1 MEAVRKVQA
10 HLSTFELPGQIRC
23 SYAGATKQA
32 GMLETHPVTDDN
44 EFNVDVELR
53 VAGRSGPVYARVP
66 VPVRQ
71 GALLRPSVIFIDGQ
85 ARMIAQS
92 VFDDL
97 RTMLTVDMSK
107 QGQAQAASKE
117 PGVGSTLEQAQAYDK
132 AGDVPNACV
141 MYNRYRFE
149 MRDAGQPVDPQV
161 VQRYRYLHALMMEGS
176 PEKAEAFLSKSSVDM
191 SKQRGQ
197 TARMS
202 NKTAQSE
209 SEKLERLLDQ
219 GAAYEADNWPGVM
232 IGKGLQALATDRYEE
247 GIEFLTRA
255 YAATHSANI
264 LLYLGQA
271 YEKVGNVQKAVDA
284 YTQYAASHPVEE
296 AKIHEKIRSLTKTAQ
311 SEKPESAGPSGKP
324 VASTM
329 TLRTLYRSGDPGRAG
344 GFWTPDIEYA
354 RYIAPQGPFFA
365 ADLDG
370 ALVHA
375 QSGSPSSEGLAAR
388 ALDGDLAVE
397 YEAWDWPTTEVV
409 VLDPSILQNLRRA
422 STTPTP

>member
-1 MEAVRKVQA
+1 MMGMGSGTSGNRSAPDPRMEAVRKVQA

-107 QGQAQAASKE
+107 QGQVQDKTAQEYPPGEE
-117 PGVGSTLEQAQAYDK
+117 PPPS
-132 AGDVPNACV
+132 
-141 MYNRYRFE
+141 
-149 MRDAGQPVDPQV
+149 
-161 VQRYRYLHALMMEGS
+161 S
-176 PEKAEAFLSKSSVDM
+176 EAKILPLTRGKKSSVDM
-191 SKQRGQ
+191 SRSRNQ

-209 SEKLERLLDQ
+209 SEKLE
-219 GAAYEADNWPGVM
+219 PSVM
-232 IGKGLQALATDRYEE
+232 IDKGLQALATDRYEE
-247 GIEFLTRA
+247 GIEFLARA
-255 YAATHSANI
+255 YAATRTPHI
-264 LLYLGQA
+264 LLYLGHA

-311 SEKPESAGPSGKP
+311 AASADAVRWPVEGFDLVDFVETLDEDYDFGGPSSLLDSLRKPGMVPVETLKQAVREIEIREGFENRDYSRFYAPIHRALRTQNVRDDMRWLSEQGNLPGKP
-324 VASTM
+324 
-329 TLRTLYRSGDPGRAG
+329 
-344 GFWTPDIEYA
+344 
-354 RYIAPQGPFFA
+354 
-365 ADLDG
+365 
-370 ALVHA
+370 
-375 QSGSPSSEGLAAR
+375 
-388 ALDGDLAVE
+388 
-397 YEAWDWPTTEVV
+397 
-409 VLDPSILQNLRRA
+409 
-422 STTPTP
+422 